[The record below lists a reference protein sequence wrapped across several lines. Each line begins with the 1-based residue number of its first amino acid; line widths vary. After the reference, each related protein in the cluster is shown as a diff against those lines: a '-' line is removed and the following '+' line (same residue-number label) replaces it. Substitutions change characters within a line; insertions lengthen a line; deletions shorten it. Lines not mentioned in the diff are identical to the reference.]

1 VTLFP
6 SETLILIG
14 GPIGT
19 AIREKGSTI
28 YQKRWKVEEY
38 HKSAK
43 SNTSYAKSPAHRVGS
58 QLNHLFC
65 SIIADVKL
73 EVHQIATKKNHFAQ
87 KAQLYHAASI
97 AAYEKLKEVN
107 ATCPKLAIIF

>member
-1 VTLFP
+1 M
-6 SETLILIG
+6 
-14 GPIGT
+14 
-19 AIREKGSTI
+19 STI

-43 SNTSYAKSPAHRVGS
+43 SNASYAKSPAHRVGS

-65 SIIADVKL
+65 SIIAYVKL
-73 EVHQIATKKNHFAQ
+73 EVHRIATKKNHFAQ

-107 ATCPKLAIIF
+107 ATCPKLAIIL